1 MFILIQPESKLGKER
16 YGDMKV
22 IASEKQWSRWT
33 GGPGMV
39 IEFLECK
46 YKVTELKRLEFR
58 RGKVVT
64 HSRQRRQ

>member
-58 RGKVVT
+58 REMCETETFQVA
-64 HSRQRRQ
+64 